1 MHSLIMH
8 CAVHDVT
15 CVRVQIE
22 QLNAQVKELQAK
34 SWQDGN
40 CRSELEALK
49 AS

>member
-1 MHSLIMH
+1 M
-8 CAVHDVT
+8 

-22 QLNAQVKELQAK
+22 ELNAQVKELQAK

>member
-1 MHSLIMH
+1 MYWAMHDI
-8 CAVHDVT
+8 A
-15 CVRVQIE
+15 CVCVQIE
-22 QLNAQVKELQAK
+22 QLNAQMKELQAK